1 MLSTNF
7 GRAAVIVLTGFIVG
21 AAIAHEGAHG
31 IIAVRMKAMNSMQQE
46 LKAIGEMLVGKQPF
60 DSASIRHHAEIL
72 HENCHEVGN
81 MFPPGSIDHHSH
93 ANPTIWKQPE
103 VFQNEVEKL
112 HQASGDLVTQA
123 TAGDSKQ
130 KLREA
135 FKAVGSVC
143 KSCHEI
149 FRTAD
154 E

>member
-1 MLSTNF
+1 MLSTNL
-7 GRAAVIVLTGFIVG
+7 GRAAAIVLAGFTVG

-31 IIAVRMKAMNSMQQE
+31 IIAVRMQTMKTMQQE

-60 DSASIRHHAEIL
+60 DPASIQRHAEIL
-72 HENCHEVGN
+72 HENCHEIGS

-93 ANPTIWKQPE
+93 ANPAIWKQPQ
-103 VFQNEVEKL
+103 VFQNGVERM
-112 HQASGDLVTQA
+112 HQASGDFVTKA

-130 KLREA
+130 KLRES
-135 FKAVGSVC
+135 FEAVGSAC
-143 KSCHEI
+143 KSCHEV

>member
-7 GRAAVIVLTGFIVG
+7 GRAAAIVLTGFIVG

-31 IIAVRMKAMNSMQQE
+31 IIAVRMKAMKTMQQE

-60 DSASIRHHAEIL
+60 DPASIRRHAEIL
-72 HENCHEVGN
+72 HENCHEIGN

-103 VFQNEVEKL
+103 VFQDDVQKL
-112 HQASGDLVTQA
+112 HQASGDFVTKA

-130 KLREA
+130 KLRES
-135 FKAVGSVC
+135 FEAVASAC
-143 KSCHEI
+143 KSCHEV
-149 FRTAD
+149 FRTPG

>member
-7 GRAAVIVLTGFIVG
+7 GRAAAIVLAGFTAG

-31 IIAVRMKAMNSMQQE
+31 IIAVRMQAMKTMQQE
-46 LKAIGEMLVGKQPF
+46 LKAIGEMLVGKQRF
-60 DSASIRHHAEIL
+60 DPASIQRHAEIL
-72 HENCHEVGN
+72 HKNCHEIGN

-93 ANPTIWKQPE
+93 ANPTIWKQPV
-103 VFQNEVEKL
+103 VFQNEIQKL
-112 HQASGDLVTQA
+112 HQASGDFVTKA

-130 KLREA
+130 KLRES
-135 FKAVGSVC
+135 FEAVGSAC
-143 KSCHEI
+143 KSCHEA